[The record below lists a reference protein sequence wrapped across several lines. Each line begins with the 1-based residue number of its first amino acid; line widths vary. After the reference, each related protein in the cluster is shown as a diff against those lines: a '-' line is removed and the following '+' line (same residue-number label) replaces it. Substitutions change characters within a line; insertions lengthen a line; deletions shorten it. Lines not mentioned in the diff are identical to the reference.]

1 MKCIEFTNEKQRV
14 KDFLRLPKQLYKK
27 EENTEDPSSVRDIIT
42 GKHQLCKYFKLYKF
56 LVYKQ
61 DKVVARFAI
70 TIYPKDKTAYF
81 GFFECI
87 NDDKVARYVFKEAE
101 SFAKEQECNKLVG
114 PVDASF
120 WIKYRLKTNQFDKRP
135 YTGEPYNKDYYQDLF
150 KDNGFTICDHYTSN
164 HYVGAEYEYINKE
177 YEGKY
182 KEFTDKGYEIRS
194 IDIKEFDKSIE
205 DMYRLITTLYSDFPI
220 YKNLSKEDFIKT
232 FSSFKSIINPSMVKF
247 GYKDG
252 KMVGFFISIP
262 NYHNTVY
269 HLTPVNLVKILKTR
283 KDPEEYVMLYMG
295 VDQKHH
301 GLGRALVYSIIQ
313 ELNQSKKPSIGAL
326 AHDSKVTQDYA
337 KEMVNNV
344 YEYVLL
350 EKEIK

>member
-1 MKCIEFTNEKQRV
+1 MKCIEFTNEKQRI
-14 KDFLRLPKQLYKK
+14 KDFLKLPKLLYKK
-27 EENTEDPSSVRDIIT
+27 EENTENPKEIESILL

-56 LVYKQ
+56 LVYKE
-61 DKVVARFAI
+61 DKPVARFAI
-70 TIYPKDKTAYF
+70 TLYPKDKTAYF
-81 GFFECI
+81 GFFECV
-87 NDDKVARYVFKEAE
+87 DDKKVAKYVFDNAE
-101 SFAKEQECNKLVG
+101 QFAKENDCNKIVG

-120 WIKYRLKTNQFDKRP
+120 WIKYRLKINQFDSRP
-135 YTGEPYNKDYYQDLF
+135 YTGEPYNKEYYFNLF
-150 KDNGFTICDHYTSN
+150 KDNGYEVCDHYTSN

-182 KEFTDKGYEIRS
+182 KEFTNKGYEIRS
-194 IDIKEFDKSIE
+194 IDMKEFDNSIK
-205 DMYRLITTLYSDFPI
+205 DMYRLITDLYSDFPI
-220 YKNLSKEDFIKT
+220 YKNLSQKDFIAT

-247 GYKDG
+247 GYKDN

-269 HLTPVNLVKILKTR
+269 HLNPINLAKILKSL
-283 KDPEEYVMLYMG
+283 KDPDEYVMLYMG

-326 AHDSKVTQDYA
+326 AHDGKVTQYYA
-337 KEMVNNV
+337 KEKVDNV

>member
-14 KDFLRLPKQLYKK
+14 KDFLNLPKQLYKK
-27 EENTEDPSSVRDIIT
+27 EENTEDPKSVKNIILS
-42 GKHQLCKYFKLYKF
+42 KHQLCKYFKIYKF
-56 LVYKQ
+56 LIYKE
-61 DKVVARFAI
+61 DKPVARFAI
-70 TIYPKDKTAYF
+70 TLYPKDKTAYL

-87 NDDKVARYVFKEAE
+87 TDKKVAKYVFKNAE
-101 SFAKEQECNKLVG
+101 EFAKEKDCTKIVG

-120 WIKYRLKTNQFDKRP
+120 WIKYRLKINQFDKAP
-135 YTGEPYNKDYYQDLF
+135 YTGEPYNKSYYFDLF
-150 KDNGFTICDHYTSN
+150 KDSGFKVCDHYTSN

-182 KEFTDKGYEIRS
+182 KEFVEKGYEIHS
-194 IDIKEFDKSIE
+194 IDMNKFDNSIKEL
-205 DMYRLITTLYSDFPI
+205 YRLITTLYSDFPI
-220 YKNLSKEDFIKT
+220 YKNLSKKDFIKT
-232 FSSFKSIINPSMVKF
+232 FSNFKSIINPSMVKF

-262 NYHNTVY
+262 NYKNAVY
-269 HLTPVNLVKILKTR
+269 HLNPTNLLKILKTR
-283 KDPEEYVMLYMG
+283 KDPDEYVMLYMG

-313 ELNQSKKPSIGAL
+313 ELNKSKKPSIGAL
-326 AHDSKVTQDYA
+326 AHDGKVTQDYA

-350 EKEIK
+350 EKEV